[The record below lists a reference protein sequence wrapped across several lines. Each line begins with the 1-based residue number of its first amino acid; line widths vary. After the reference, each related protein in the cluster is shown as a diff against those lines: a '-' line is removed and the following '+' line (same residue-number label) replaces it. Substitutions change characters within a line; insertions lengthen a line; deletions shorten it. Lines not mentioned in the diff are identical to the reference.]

1 MLFSIKS
8 QLKAIVFSV
17 IACLFC
23 FCAQQINLN
32 AKTPK
37 IVKIIT
43 KDVTKVVTGTVKE
56 AKHVTKQVVGAAT
69 YVPSKIASKFVDSFT
84 IQTLKNIF
92 LNKLPLWIV
101 ILAAFFFGILASLT
115 PCIYPMIPIT
125 IGILNA
131 QKKKTLLSNFL
142 YSFSYVLGM
151 AIVYASL
158 GYVAA
163 TSTLIFGQWIANPIF
178 IALIILVLLYFAFSM
193 FGFYE
198 IRIPQLFKSK
208 KIKTQKGS
216 VISTFVAGAVA
227 GTVTSP
233 CLTPALALLLTFVT
247 KKGSPIIGFVT
258 LFSFS
263 LGMGMILI
271 LIGTFSGMLN
281 ALPRAGTWMNEVKK
295 VFGFAMLGA
304 CVYFLKPIINYNLA
318 LFLYGIVVVIAV
330 VYFGRKILK
339 RITR

>member
-1 MLFSIKS
+1 MLFSVKS
-8 QLKAIVFSV
+8 QVKAVVFSV
-17 IACLFC
+17 SACVFC
-23 FCAQQINLN
+23 FGAQQINLH

-37 IVKIIT
+37 IIKLIKNDVK
-43 KDVTKVVTGTVKE
+43 KVIKGTVKE
-56 AKHVTKQVVGAAT
+56 TKHVAGQIVSKTSKAPAKVVAKFMDQV
-69 YVPSKIASKFVDSFT
+69 T
-84 IQTLKNIF
+84 IESLKNVF
-92 LNKLPLWIV
+92 LHKFPLWLV
-101 ILAAFFFGILASLT
+101 ILAAFFFGMLTSLT

-125 IGILNA
+125 IGIINA

-163 TSTLIFGQWIANPIF
+163 TSTLIFGQWITNPFF

-198 IRIPQLFKSK
+198 IRIPQLFKRK
-208 KIKTQKGS
+208 NVETKTGS
-216 VISTFVAGAVA
+216 VLSTFVAGAIS

-233 CLTPALALLLTFVT
+233 CLTPALALVLTFVA
-247 KKGSPIIGFVT
+247 KKGSPAIGFAT

-263 LGMGMILI
+263 LGMGLILI

-304 CVYFLKPIINYNLA
+304 SVYFLKPIIAYNLA
-318 LFLYGIVVVIAV
+318 LFLYGVVVVVAV
-330 VYFGRKILK
+330 FYFGKKILRK
-339 RITR
+339 VSR